1 MSAGP
6 YRPRPSR
13 YTLPRSISHRNASE
27 MTFDARPF
35 TQKPCHSRASI
46 KSAMVD
52 GPCNHSS
59 QVSTYRSSIP
69 RRHTGGAMVAPSH
82 GGTPRALQCVHKQ
95 VVAERRA
102 NSHSLSQGLG
112 RRTRCAPIH
121 RSAPITSR
129 GKAGKQ
135 PLNFP
140 GAGKAHAMRTHP
152 PQRANHLSRKGR
164 QTSTRLPH
172 GDACDYAIE
181 STIPSRM
188 SCSLTTNSEMPARE
202 PNSRANS

>member
-1 MSAGP
+1 M
-6 YRPRPSR
+6 
-13 YTLPRSISHRNASE
+13 
-27 MTFDARPF
+27 M
-35 TQKPCHSRASI
+35 
-46 KSAMVD
+46 
-52 GPCNHSS
+52 
-59 QVSTYRSSIP
+59 
-69 RRHTGGAMVAPSH
+69 APSH
-82 GGTPRALQCVHKQ
+82 GGAARALQCVHKQ

-102 NSHSLSQGLG
+102 DSQSTFQGLVK
-112 RRTRCAPIH
+112 RTRCAPI
-121 RSAPITSR
+121 RRWASTICR

-135 PLNFP
+135 TLTFQ
-140 GAGKAHAMRTHP
+140 GAGKAHAMRNHP
-152 PQRANHLSRKGR
+152 PQRANHLSRKGG